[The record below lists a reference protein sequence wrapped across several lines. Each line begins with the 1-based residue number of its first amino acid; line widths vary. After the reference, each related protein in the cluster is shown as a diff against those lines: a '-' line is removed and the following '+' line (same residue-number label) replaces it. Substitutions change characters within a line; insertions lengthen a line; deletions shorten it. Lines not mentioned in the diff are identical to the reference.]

1 MVIVRYHN
9 IKYFE
14 KFKYN
19 NVPNKMRFVLYVQI
33 YKETYIKCGELNLI
47 LLGTFANLQ
56 KVITVIPRLTKII
69 RSGITFVS

>member
-1 MVIVRYHN
+1 
-9 IKYFE
+9 
-14 KFKYN
+14 
-19 NVPNKMRFVLYVQI
+19 MRFVLYVQI